1 MRSSI
6 QLCFRV
12 FYSYYSYH
20 SYYSHTI
27 LIIINDEYKESTGPM
42 EDSDTVGSGGAGG
55 GASAPS
61 SAGRSYVDDEDESNA
76 DQGIKI

>member
-1 MRSSI
+1 
-6 QLCFRV
+6 
-12 FYSYYSYH
+12 
-20 SYYSHTI
+20 
-27 LIIINDEYKESTGPM
+27 M